1 MDKYINYVTAGCEI
15 FAYDHTVN
23 HSATRG
29 ARIKFSKTGLGRGPV
44 YLKTLELLLRENGHL
59 NIPIEYLKVSQTIK
73 LFL

>member
-44 YLKTLELLLRENGHL
+44 YLKTLELLIRENGHL